1 MAHGRDK
8 PKREARRPKKAKP
21 PKHPA
26 ATRDQQVIAHVS
38 GQDQHRW
45 STDQRPEDRGE

>member
-8 PKREARRPKKAKP
+8 PKKEPRRPKKAKP

-26 ATRDQQVIAHVS
+26 ATRDQQVIAHVA

-45 STDQRPEDRGE
+45 NPEGGTESGK